1 MSRTD
6 LADKTCTIARTV
18 ELLGDAWTLLIMREM
33 FLAGRRFD
41 ELQRQTGASP
51 HILSQRLKRLE
62 GAGVLRREAY
72 SERPPRHEYRLTA
85 MGRELWPVIISM
97 KQWGDKWI
105 DGHTT
110 PVEITHVEITHKG
123 CGATVMPHM
132 TCPDCGEP
140 MHAHDSEPRLS
151 PEYERERAAAR
162 RQP

>member
-62 GAGVLRREAY
+62 GAGVVRREAY

-97 KQWGDKWI
+97 KQWGDKWF
-105 DGHTT
+105 DDTT
-110 PVEITHVEITHKG
+110 THVEITHKG

-132 TCPDCGEP
+132 ICPDCGEP
-140 MHAHDSEPRLS
+140 MLAHDAEPHLS